1 MRALFDDAAFVEND
15 DLVGLEDSVEAV
27 GDGDDSAALHQFARG
42 FFEQGFGFGVE
53 AGGGF
58 VENQDGGIF
67 EEGAREGDSLGLS
80 AGETGAAFTDDGFIF
95 LRERFDEFMQVRGL
109 RGDDNFFMSRVRFA
123 DADVGGDGVVEEVR
137 ALGNPGNGRMNEE
150 G

>member
-58 VENQDGGIF
+58 IEDEDGGVF
-67 EEGAREGDSLGLS
+67 EESAREGYALGLS
-80 AGETGAAFTDDGFIF
+80 AGEAGAAFTDDGFIII
-95 LRERFDEFMQVRGL
+95 RK
-109 RGDDNFFMSRVRFA
+109 
-123 DADVGGDGVVEEVR
+123 
-137 ALGNPGNGRMNEE
+137 
-150 G
+150 